1 MAAITTIAKDGDLFI
16 ETVSQKA
23 YRANNV
29 FQALGAF
36 IKDDPVFSR
45 AADEPWK
52 IVDGKEQS
60 FRVWRCSYLRETA
73 SVPVCPR
80 NIVFIKE
87 V

>member
-1 MAAITTIAKDGDLFI
+1 MTVLAKDGDIFI

-23 YRANNV
+23 YKANNI

-36 IKDDPVFSR
+36 IAQDPVFSK
-45 AADEPWK
+45 AAGESWK
-52 IVDGKEQS
+52 IVDGKEQC

-73 SVPVCPR
+73 SLPVCPR
-80 NIVFIKE
+80 SIVFVKE